1 MPRLRRGCARSSA
14 PAVKHR
20 KGAVPVKVTKT
31 EKIWLGLTVLFFA
44 LYNLPGV
51 PAYGDARGLLVHA
64 LLTVLPLWI
73 CVYAGL
79 FKVLRRYKLK
89 KKK

>member
-1 MPRLRRGCARSSA
+1 M
-14 PAVKHR
+14 
-20 KGAVPVKVTKT
+20 KVTKT
-31 EKIWLGLTVLFFA
+31 EKIWLGLTVLFFS

>member
-1 MPRLRRGCARSSA
+1 MR
-14 PAVKHR
+14 
-20 KGAVPVKVTKT
+20 VTRT

-44 LYNLPGV
+44 LYNLPGI

-64 LLTVLPLWI
+64 LLTVLPLWV

-79 FKVLRRYKLK
+79 FLVFRKIRLK
-89 KKK
+89 K